1 MAIYHFSAKVIQRSQ
16 GRSAIAAAAYRAA
29 EALHDESLGR
39 TFNYLDKPGVVHSEI
54 LLPEGA
60 PARWLDR
67 SVLWNEAQQVERRKD
82 AVLAREIELALPR
95 ELSQAEAIA
104 LAQDFVREQFVARGM
119 VADLNIHWGQS
130 ADGEAQ
136 PHAHIMLTMR
146 RVVSGL
152 AGQPEEGAFGLKE
165 RAWNDKALLR
175 NWRARWAE
183 LVNERLAAAGIDGQ
197 VDHRS
202 NAARGIDL
210 EPQNKIGPAGARR
223 AVRGED
229 AERADEHRAIA
240 RRNGERLLAEPELAL
255 QALTRQQSTFTREDL
270 ARLVHRH
277 SDGAAQFTA
286 IMAKV
291 EASPE
296 LVRIGKDGRDQN
308 RYSTREMIAIERRM
322 EAAALELS
330 RRTTHPVAVDRRKA
344 VLAGGMLGEEQRH
357 AFGHVTR
364 SRNLAVVVGYAGT
377 GKSTMLGAAR
387 QAWEAEGYTVRGAA
401 LSGIAAEGLENG
413 SGIVSRTIASWEHAW
428 AQDKETL
435 GPRDVLVMDEAG
447 MVGSRQMDRVLA
459 AVRAAGAKLVLV
471 GDHEQLQAIEAGAA
485 FRAIVE
491 RVGAAEITEVRRQQV
506 AWQREATRE
515 LATGRTGAALARYQ
529 AAGMVQAHAT
539 DAAALAA
546 LIAGWQ
552 AARERA
558 PGKRQIIL
566 AHTRDDVRALN
577 DAARALRREAGELG
591 EDRLLP
597 TELGPRSFAV
607 GDQVYFLRNERGLGG
622 VGVKN
627 GTLGTIVAIDGE
639 GEGARLSVRLG
650 LDETAA
656 GAARVVTFALAEYAD
671 LDHGYAATVHKAQ
684 SVTVDRTHVLAT
696 PGMDRH
702 LAYVALTRHRHEV
715 ALHWSEESFGPPAR
729 LAARLSRERAKDTT
743 LDYGESDAELSAAY
757 AERRGLNPLAPE
769 SEIVVRAAAPRP
781 GTARG
786 KLRRL
791 QLQQAVQPVL
801 SALRELVGEQKTA
814 LAAIRA
820 RLANSEKPE
829 LSMPDPA
836 VPETYQTEDLH
847 ILDGIVPPERRRPR
861 DHVARIEPEV
871 PAPQPAALDN
881 GPVRTVLSPMREQA
895 VAHSARDM
903 PAQRMQALPPL
914 PGSPF
919 EPVTQD
925 EIDAL
930 LADTPRVG
938 MLRQSVAAAI
948 KTAYRDPAQARARFD
963 ALASDLG
970 GTKAAIAALQQHGP
984 KLLGE
989 LNGKTG
995 FFASR
1000 EQASERFFAEQAAQR
1015 LPDQMSEL
1023 TLVSEDFGNSYRRII
1038 EQQRQIE
1045 AVTVP
1050 GLSEAAMQAVAWLE
1064 KAGAL
1069 PGWRAPAPWLPF
1081 QPSPDDIARAIG
1093 VAPVWEAIRG
1103 MPEVHAE
1110 LEGFMTAARKR
1121 LPEEHDKPPTGTH
1134 IAAGRVQAVSSL
1146 LHGATALHR
1155 MEPVLRAYA
1164 AAEPERR
1171 AAAQR
1176 QAEQTAEAQR
1186 REAEQR
1192 AEEARRIEAQQSR
1205 IDKDLK
1211 AWRQHRASARPSP
1224 SPGP

>member
-67 SVLWNEAQQVERRKD
+67 AVLWNEAQQVERRKD

-104 LAQDFVREQFVARGM
+104 LARDFVREQFVARGM

-146 RVVSGL
+146 RVMPGQ
-152 AGQPEEGAFGLKE
+152 AGHPEEGTFGLKE

-183 LVNERLAAAGIDGQ
+183 LVNERLADVGIDGQ

-277 SDGAAQFTA
+277 SDGAAQFA
-286 IMAKV
+286 AVMAKV

-296 LVRIGKDGRDQN
+296 LVRVAKDGRDRA

-322 EAAALELS
+322 EAAALDLS
-330 RRTTHPVAVDRRKA
+330 RRTAHPVAVDRRRA
-344 VLAGGMLGEEQRH
+344 VLAGGTLGEEQLL

-364 SRNLAVVVGYAGT
+364 SRDLAVVVGYAGT

-387 QAWEAEGYTVRGAA
+387 QAWEAQGYTVRGAA
-401 LSGIAAEGLENG
+401 LSGIAAEGLEGG

-428 AQDKETL
+428 AQDKEML
-435 GPRDVLVMDEAG
+435 RPRDVLVMDEAG
-447 MVGSRQMDRVLA
+447 MVGSRQMDRVLS

-491 RVGAAEITEVRRQQV
+491 RVGAADITEVRRQQV

-515 LATGRTGAALARYQ
+515 LATGRTGEALARYQ
-529 AAGMVQAHAT
+529 TAGMVRTHAT
-539 DAAALAA
+539 DEAALTA

-558 PGKRQIIL
+558 PRERQIIL

-577 DAARALRREAGELG
+577 DAARALRRDAGELG
-591 EDRLLP
+591 EDRVLP
-597 TELGPRSFAV
+597 TGLGPRSFAV

-627 GTLGTIVAIDGE
+627 GTLGTIMAIAGD

-650 LDETAA
+650 LDESA
-656 GAARVVTFALAEYAD
+656 GGSGKTVSFALAEYAD
-671 LDHGYAATVHKAQ
+671 LDHGYAATTHKAQ
-684 SVTVDRTHVLAT
+684 SVTVDRAHVLAT

-715 ALHWSEESFGPPAR
+715 ALHWSEESFGSPAG
-729 LAARLSRERAKDTT
+729 LATRLSRERAKDTT
-743 LDYGESDAELSAAY
+743 LDYGESEDEPAAAY

-769 SEIVVRAAAPRP
+769 SEIVVREAAPRP
-781 GTARG
+781 GAVPR

-791 QLQQAVQPVL
+791 RLQQAVQPVL
-801 SALRELVGEQKTA
+801 WALRNLAEEQKTA
-814 LAAIRA
+814 LDAIRA
-820 RLANSEKPE
+820 RLASSSKPE

-836 VPETYQTEDLH
+836 VPATYRKEDLH

-861 DHVARIEPEV
+861 DHVTQIDPEV
-871 PAPQPAALDN
+871 PASQLAALN
-881 GPVRTVLSPMREQA
+881 SKPVWADVSPMLEWA
-895 VAHSARDM
+895 VAHSTRDKPAR
-903 PAQRMQALPPL
+903 RMQALPPL
-914 PGSPF
+914 PGCPV
-919 EPVTQD
+919 EPITQD
-925 EIDAL
+925 KIDAL
-930 LADTPRVG
+930 MAGTPRVE
-938 MLRQSVAAAI
+938 MLRDGVAATI
-948 KTAYRDPAQARARFD
+948 KTAYRDPAQARAQFD

-1000 EQASERFFAEQAAQR
+1000 DQASERVFAEQASQR

-1023 TLVSEDFGNSYRRII
+1023 ISVSEDFGNSYRRII

-1045 AVTVP
+1045 AVAVP

-1081 QPSPDDIARAIG
+1081 QPSPDDIARAIS

-1103 MPEVHAE
+1103 MPEVYAE
-1110 LEGFMTAARKR
+1110 LESFMTAARKR
-1121 LPEEHDKPPTGTH
+1121 LPEECDKPPTGTH
-1134 IAAGRVQAVSSL
+1134 SAAGRVQAVSSL

-1155 MEPVLRAYA
+1155 IEPVLRAYA

-1192 AEEARRIEAQQSR
+1192 AEVEARQTQ
-1205 IDKDLK
+1205 IDKNLK